1 MKGQGGA
8 NCHVYEILVA
18 GFALLAFFTTKAVKG
33 GEQPASWRGSAFFS
47 TPFRLLRSAC
57 LNHSC
62 MPVGPPRRLQATGV
76 GGGAPPPH
84 PPPPKPLVSSAL
96 LIHPCDAVFMA
107 CAQRDPLLL
116 LLYSP
121 A

>member
-62 MPVGPPRRLQATGV
+62 MPVGPPR
-76 GGGAPPPH
+76 PP